1 VSTADRPRYAPN
13 AVSEEEFVNT
23 VSDMARE
30 VWDFHNRWGF
40 GSGHFEDTS
49 PAEIIS
55 RRKAILAEEVRELA
69 EAVDEND
76 TDGIVN
82 EAADVLFVAIGHIE
96 ALGTQGLDGVR
107 YVTNKNARKT
117 EQTHAIRQDTGKLLP
132 KEGKPHK
139 WE

>member
-1 VSTADRPRYAPN
+1 MSTADRPRYAPN
-13 AVSEEEFVNT
+13 AVSEEEFVNA
-23 VSDMARE
+23 VSEMARE

-40 GSGHFEDTS
+40 GSGHFENTS
-49 PAEIIS
+49 PADIIS

>member
-1 VSTADRPRYAPN
+1 MTTTDQPRYAPN
-13 AVSEEEFVNT
+13 TVSEEEFVKT

-40 GSGHFEDTS
+40 GSGHFQDAT
-49 PAEIIS
+49 PANIIT
-55 RRKAILAEEVRELA
+55 RRKEILAEEVRELS

-76 TDGIVN
+76 TTGVLN

-96 ALGTQGLDGVR
+96 ALGDAGLDGVR
-107 YVTNKNARKT
+107 YVTNKNANKT
-117 EQTHAIRQDTGKLLP
+117 EKTHAIRQDTGKLLP

>member
-1 VSTADRPRYAPN
+1 MSTADRPRYAPN

>member
-1 VSTADRPRYAPN
+1 MSTADRPRYAPN
-13 AVSEEEFVNT
+13 AVSEEEFVNA
-23 VSDMARE
+23 VSEMARE

-40 GSGHFEDTS
+40 GSGHFENTS
-49 PAEIIS
+49 PADIIS
-55 RRKAILAEEVRELA
+55 RRKAILAEEVRELS
-69 EAVDEND
+69 EAVSEDD
-76 TDGIVN
+76 TEGIVN
-82 EAADVLFVAIGHIE
+82 EAADVLFVAIGHVE

>member
-1 VSTADRPRYAPN
+1 MSIADQPRYAPN
-13 AVSEEEFVNT
+13 SVSEEEFVQA

-40 GSGHFEDTS
+40 GSGHFTDAA
-49 PAEIIS
+49 PASIID
-55 RRKAILAEEVRELA
+55 RRKEILDEEVRELR
-69 EAVDEND
+69 EAVDDND
-76 TDGIVN
+76 STSVCN

-96 ALGTQGLDGVR
+96 ALGAQGLDGVR
-107 YVTNKNARKT
+107 YVTAKNARKT
-117 EQTHAIRQDTGKLLP
+117 EETHAIRHDTGKLLP

>member
-1 VSTADRPRYAPN
+1 MTTTDQPRYAPN
-13 AVSEEEFVNT
+13 TVSEEEFVKT

-40 GSGHFEDTS
+40 GSGHFQDAT
-49 PAEIIS
+49 PANIIT
-55 RRKAILAEEVRELA
+55 RRKEILAEEVRELS
-69 EAVDEND
+69 ESVDEDD
-76 TDGIVN
+76 TTGVLN

-96 ALGTQGLDGVR
+96 ALGDAGLDGVR
-107 YVTNKNARKT
+107 YVTNKNANKT
-117 EQTHAIRQDTGKLLP
+117 EKTHAIRQDTGKLLP

>member
-1 VSTADRPRYAPN
+1 MSTTNQPRYAPN
-13 AVSEEEFVNT
+13 TIGEEEFVQA
-23 VSDMARE
+23 VSEMARE

-40 GSGHFEDTS
+40 GSGHFEDTN
-49 PAEIIS
+49 PANIID

-76 TDGIVN
+76 TTAVCN

-96 ALGTQGLDGVR
+96 ALGAQGIDGVR
-107 YVTNKNARKT
+107 YVTTKNANKT